1 MDAFISYSNKD
12 RKMAHATKSALD
24 DFGVTGF
31 LAHEDLQISEEW
43 RDAIIEKLGIAKI
56 FVALLS
62 ADFKASE
69 WCPQEIGFAVARP
82 EVLIIPLSLDGTVPF
97 GFISKLQSKRV
108 RAAEDIP
115 ALLRDV
121 LLKKRPRIAIP
132 ACIKQVEDAGSYR
145 GAEAV
150 VSPLVPYFASF
161 TKDEVMGFLAATL
174 GNSQVWDAALC
185 KTEYLPAFAR
195 QHWAII
201 PKKVRRDLLTKLEMK
216 EREIA
221 AA

>member
-12 RKMAHATKSALD
+12 RKAAHEIKAALE
-24 DFGVTGF
+24 DFGIKGF
-31 LAHEDLQISEEW
+31 LAHEDLQVSEEW
-43 RDAIIEKLGIAKI
+43 RDAIIEKLGTARI
-56 FVALLS
+56 FIALLS

-69 WCPQEIGFAVARP
+69 WCAQEVGFAVARP

-108 RAAEDIP
+108 RAAGDIP
-115 ALLRDV
+115 ILLRDV
-121 LLKKRPRIAIP
+121 LLKKCPRIAIP
-132 ACIKQVEDAGSYR
+132 AWIKQIEEAGSYR

-150 VSPLVPYFASF
+150 VAPLVSHFAAF
-161 TKDEVMGFLAATL
+161 TEDEVRGFLTAAL

-195 QHWAII
+195 QHWSVI